1 MIIVVSLEDETSPKK
16 RVENSNLYNISC
28 IGIRRTHGCLRLCV
42 IFWDRN
48 HGSQFVT
55 VTPVFYYCSFRN
67 SPGAYVLLVREF
79 RFRLLIRI
87 QTAHIYI
94 HVLSSCYYIISHLT
108 SIQYH
113 LSNLKMA
120 VELSRTL
127 TFTRYVA
134 HWCQREQFVYTNL
147 CFHSKDI
154 GSRTLVLLLAFN
166 FSTSNVNPLPSRQE
180 QHPVVWKYGLSFSIV
195 YFQGLNPC

>member
-1 MIIVVSLEDETSPKK
+1 MLSESLQITDSGSIRAVRLTQGPCNMIIVVSLEDETSPKNEWK
-16 RVENSNLYNISC
+16 ILMCTTYHALGSGERMDAW
-28 IGIRRTHGCLRLCV
+28 GCGV
-42 IFWDRN
+42 IFWDRI

-108 SIQYH
+108 SIHYYH
-113 LSNLKMA
+113 LNNLKMP
-120 VELSRTL
+120 VEFSRTL

-134 HWCQREQFVYTNL
+134 HWCQLEQFVYTNL
-147 CFHSKDI
+147 CFQQRH
-154 GSRTLVLLLAFN
+154 RLAY
-166 FSTSNVNPLPSRQE
+166 PSASSSLQFLHIE
-180 QHPVVWKYGLSFSIV
+180 
-195 YFQGLNPC
+195 C